1 LNAIISEK
9 TDSNLRIMFIAYESL
24 LDFTPVLWAAPKP
37 PKPFQLFL
45 SIGRNELN
53 LFYWFVDS
61 ICEENTKWIL

>member
-1 LNAIISEK
+1 MQLFQKK

-45 SIGRNELN
+45 SIGK
-53 LFYWFVDS
+53 
-61 ICEENTKWIL
+61 KWT